1 MGSTVAVVQGV
12 SQIVHGATLTGGG
25 VLAGTATAETGVGSI
40 VGYGVAVVG
49 AVHGGLVAVNGAVGL
64 VESTGRIL
72 NMAKGGGSGKDYT
85 FPDTKGLAKR
95 LGIKPEQIHEVK
107 DDIFIDDKIAP
118 LLKKV
123 GDNPDIGWDEMGN
136 IVLKSK
142 IPGKNITVQTG
153 IPIDLFTRK

>member
-1 MGSTVAVVQGV
+1 
-12 SQIVHGATLTGGG
+12 
-25 VLAGTATAETGVGSI
+25 LAGTATAETGVGSI

-123 GDNPDIGWDEMGN
+123 GDNPDIGWGEGA
-136 IVLKSK
+136 KS
-142 IPGKNITVQTG
+142 
-153 IPIDLFTRK
+153 